1 MAPARKAEHTWA
13 SSFGFGALAG
23 ALSKTATAPLD
34 RLRLVQQTTASAT
47 QGHAAGARAMLRS
60 DGALGLWRGNG
71 LAVVKGT
78 MTKGILL
85 ASQDALSRK
94 LGSDAAAGSI
104 AGLLAHG
111 PTYPLDVLRTRIA
124 ASVGQAPRAVLP
136 LALSVVRREG
146 ILALY
151 RGAGATAG
159 GAIFFE
165 GVRFGLFGRLR
176 ERADGTGTL
185 TGALPAWLAPAL
197 CGAAASLVAGVLLYP
212 NDTIRRRLQYGRR
225 EGGALE
231 AGYMATARALVREGG
246 IARLFRGLPLYCAKA
261 GPAAAVQFGCYD
273 CLKRLLPPRESG

>member
-1 MAPARKAEHTWA
+1 MAPAVRKAEHSWA
-13 SSFGFGALAG
+13 SSFGFGAVAG
-23 ALSKTATAPLD
+23 ALSKTAVAPLE

-47 QGHAAGARAMLRS
+47 QGHAAGARALLRS

-71 LAVVKGT
+71 LAVTRAT

-85 ASQDALSRK
+85 SSQDALSSK

-124 ASVGQAPRAVLP
+124 ASVGQAHRGVLP
-136 LALSVVRREG
+136 LATSLVRREG

-176 ERADGTGTL
+176 ARAETTGVL
-185 TGALPAWLAPAL
+185 LPAWLVPAL

-231 AGYMATARALVREGG
+231 AGYVATARALVREGG
-246 IARLFRGLPLYCAKA
+246 IARLFRGLPIYCAKA
-261 GPAAAVQFGCYD
+261 APAAAVQFGCYD
-273 CLKRLLPPRESG
+273 CFKRLASRGRD